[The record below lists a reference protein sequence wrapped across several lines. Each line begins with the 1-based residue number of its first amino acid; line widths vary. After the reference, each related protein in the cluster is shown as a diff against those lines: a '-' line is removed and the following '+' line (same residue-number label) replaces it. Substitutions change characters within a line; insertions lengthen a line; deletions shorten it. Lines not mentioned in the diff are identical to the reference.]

1 MILRKETE
9 IFQLY
14 QPMIELQKQQI
25 RMNDTPQGD
34 GKLGAFNSTCAF
46 NNFSYKNE

>member
-1 MILRKETE
+1 MLLLIS
-9 IFQLY
+9 Y
-14 QPMIELQKQQI
+14 NPPI

-34 GKLGAFNSTCAF
+34 GNLGAFNSTCAF